1 MKKHFLEQ
9 RRRKARSERTSP
21 RLPRFHKG
29 AKTQAIK
36 SQMIYYH
43 NIQDTRIQQLNDFDI
58 RLDADY
64 VLYWMQQS
72 QRAEYNHA
80 LEYAAQQAN
89 DLGLGVVVAFGLM
102 DDYPEANFRH
112 YTFMLE
118 GLAETKALLAKRGI
132 QMVVR
137 RGLPPDV
144 ALELGQ
150 KAAMIVCDCG
160 YLKHQRLWRNKVAR
174 KSACRVFQVE
184 SDVIVPLETV
194 SSKAEYAARTIRPK
208 IQKHLDDYLIE
219 LKPIKVQH
227 STVNIP
233 LDGLD
238 LKRPADILTLL
249 NIDRSVPAV
258 ARFFKGGTSRAKK
271 IFGNFIRSRLKNYEK
286 NHNQPQTDDISH
298 MSMYLHFGQIS
309 PLYLA
314 LRIKKADH
322 RLDLAKTTFL
332 EELIVR
338 RELAAN
344 FVYYNWDYD
353 NFDCLPDWARKTLAD
368 HRKDRRPY
376 TYTLRQLEGAKT
388 HDPYW
393 NAAMQEMKYT
403 GFMHNYMR
411 MYWGK
416 KILEWSSSP
425 ELAFSNTLAINNKY
439 FLDGRDPNSYAGVAW
454 IYGVHDRAWPQRS
467 IYGKVRCMMASGLER
482 KCDVHGYVDKVK
494 KYVRKAGDT
503 M

>member
-1 MKKHFLEQ
+1 
-9 RRRKARSERTSP
+9 
-21 RLPRFHKG
+21 
-29 AKTQAIK
+29 
-36 SQMIYYH
+36 MINYQY
-43 NIQDTRIQQLNDFDI
+43 IQDTRIQQLNDFDI
-58 RLDADY
+58 RSDSAY

-80 LEYAAQQAN
+80 LEYAVHQAN
-89 DLGLGVVVAFGLM
+89 DLGLGVVAAFGLAP
-102 DDYPEANFRH
+102 DYPEANLRH

-118 GLAETKALLAKRGI
+118 GLTETCALLEKRGI
-132 QMVVR
+132 HMVVR
-137 RGLPPDV
+137 LGSPPDV
-144 ALELGQ
+144 ALNLGQ
-150 KAAMIVCDCG
+150 NAAMIVCDCG
-160 YLKHQRLWRNKVAR
+160 YLEHQRLWREKVAQ
-174 KSACRVFQVE
+174 KSACSVVQVE
-184 SDVIVPLETV
+184 SDVIVPLKTV

-208 IQKHLDDYLIE
+208 IHKHLADYLSE
-219 LKPIKVQH
+219 LKPVKVQH
-227 STVNIP
+227 STVNIS

-238 LKRPADILTLL
+238 LKQPADILALL

-258 ARFFKGGTSRAKK
+258 TRFFKGGTSRAEKL
-271 IFGNFIRSRLKNYEK
+271 FGNFIRSRLKNYEK
-286 NHNQPQTDDISH
+286 NHSQPQTDDISH

-314 LRIKKADH
+314 LRIKQADH
-322 RLDLAKTTFL
+322 RLDSAKAAFL

-344 FVYYNWDYD
+344 FVYYHRDYD
-353 NFDCLPDWARKTLAD
+353 HFDCLPDWARKTLAD

-376 TYTLRQLEGAKT
+376 TYTLRQLEDAKT
-388 HDPYW
+388 HDSYW

-416 KILEWSSSP
+416 KILEWSASP
-425 ELAFSNTLAINNKY
+425 ELAFRNTLALNNKY

-454 IYGVHDRAWPQRS
+454 IYGVHDRAWPQRP

-482 KCDVHGYVDKVK
+482 KCDIRAYVDKVK
-494 KYVRKAGDT
+494 AYILRSKGA
-503 M
+503 

>member
-1 MKKHFLEQ
+1 
-9 RRRKARSERTSP
+9 
-21 RLPRFHKG
+21 
-29 AKTQAIK
+29 
-36 SQMIYYH
+36 MIHYH
-43 NIQDTRIQQLNDFDI
+43 NIQDTRIRQLNNSDI

-72 QRAEYNHA
+72 QRAEVNHA
-80 LEYAAQQAN
+80 LEYAVLQAN
-89 DLGLGVVVAFGLM
+89 QLGMGVVVAFGLT
-102 DDYPEANFRH
+102 DDYPEANLRH

-118 GLAETKALLAKRGI
+118 GLTETKALLKKRGI
-132 QMVVR
+132 HMAVR
-137 RGLPPDV
+137 RGSPPDV
-144 ALELGQ
+144 ALDLGQ
-150 KAAMIVCDCG
+150 HAAMIVCDRG

-174 KSACRVFQVE
+174 KAPCSVVQVE
-184 SDVIVPLETV
+184 SDLIVPLETV
-194 SSKAEYAARTIRPK
+194 SPKAEYAARTLRPK

-219 LKPIKVQH
+219 LKPVKVQH
-227 STVNIP
+227 STVDISLN
-233 LDGLD
+233 GLEW
-238 LKRPADILTLL
+238 KRPADILAVL
-249 NIDRSVPAV
+249 NIDRTVSDVT
-258 ARFFKGGTSRAKK
+258 RFFKGGTSRAKK
-271 IFGNFIRSRLKNYEK
+271 IFSNFIRSRLKNYEK

-314 LRIKKADH
+314 LKINKADH
-322 RLDLAKTTFL
+322 GSDSAKAAFL

-344 FVYYNWDYD
+344 FVYYHRNFD
-353 NFDCLPDWARKTLAD
+353 NFDCLPEWAKHTLND

-376 TYTLRQLEGAKT
+376 IYTRRQLEDAKT

-393 NAAMQEMKYT
+393 NAAMQEMKHT

-425 ELAFSNTLAINNKY
+425 DGAFRTTLAINNTF

-454 IYGVHDRAWPQRS
+454 IFGMHDRAWPQRP
-467 IYGKVRCMMASGLER
+467 IYGKVRSMTASGLER
-482 KCDVHGYVDKVK
+482 KCDIHGYVSKVQG
-494 KYVRKAGDT
+494 YIRK
-503 M
+503 

>member
-1 MKKHFLEQ
+1 
-9 RRRKARSERTSP
+9 
-21 RLPRFHKG
+21 
-29 AKTQAIK
+29 
-36 SQMIYYH
+36 MIYYH
-43 NIQDTRIQQLNDFDI
+43 NIQDTRIRQLNDLDI

-72 QRAEYNHA
+72 QREAYNHA
-80 LEYAAQQAN
+80 LEYAVQQAN
-89 DLGLGVVVAFGLM
+89 NFGLGVVVAFGLT
-102 DDYPEANFRH
+102 DDYPEANLRH

-118 GLAETKALLAKRGI
+118 GLTETQTLLSKRGI
-132 QMVVR
+132 KMAVR
-137 RGLPPDV
+137 RGSPPDV

-150 KAAMIVCDCG
+150 DAAMIVCDRG
-160 YLKHQRLWRNKVAR
+160 YLKYQRIWRDQVAL
-174 KSACRVFQVE
+174 KSLCRVVQVE

-208 IQKHLDDYLIE
+208 IKKHLNDYLIE
-219 LKPIKVQH
+219 LNPIKVQH
-227 STVNIP
+227 STMNIS

-238 LKRPADILTLL
+238 LKHPADILVSL

-258 ARFFKGGTSRAKK
+258 TQFFKGGTSRAKK

-286 NHNQPQTDDISH
+286 NHDQPQTDDISH
-298 MSMYLHFGQIS
+298 MSLYLHFGQIS

-314 LRIKKADH
+314 LRINNADH
-322 RLDLAKTTFL
+322 RLDSAKAAFL

-344 FVYYNWDYD
+344 FVYYHRDYD
-353 NFDCLPDWARKTLAD
+353 NFDCLPDWAQKTLVD
-368 HRKDRRPY
+368 HLKDRRPY
-376 TYTLRQLEGAKT
+376 TYTLKQLEGAET

-425 ELAFSNTLAINNKY
+425 ESAFRNTLAINNKY

-454 IYGVHDRAWPQRS
+454 IYGVHDRAWPQRP

-482 KCDVHGYVDKVK
+482 KCDIRAYLDKVK
-494 KYVRKAGDT
+494 AQIQKSKGAKKP
-503 M
+503 